1 MIRPGRF
8 IVLPLLVLL
17 VLLSGCISTS
27 SPVGMEEKYH
37 DVSLT
42 TKVYEAILD
51 EPSLR
56 PFDINVRTQK
66 GIVELS
72 GYVNS
77 RDDMDKAI
85 EVARKIDGIK
95 SIKNDMEIQATA
107 TGSY

>member
-1 MIRPGRF
+1 MITISRPTIF
-8 IVLPLLVLL
+8 LLMTQLFLL
-17 VLLSGCISTS
+17 LGCAS
-27 SPVGMEEKYH
+27 SPSQPGMEEKYH

-66 GIVELS
+66 GEVELS

-85 EVARKIDGIK
+85 EVARKINGIR
-95 SIKNDMEIQATA
+95 SIKNDMQIQS
-107 TGSY
+107 TGDF

>member
-1 MIRPGRF
+1 MITIKRLTIF
-8 IVLPLLVLL
+8 LLLTQL
-17 VLLSGCISTS
+17 VLLSSCAS
-27 SPVGMEEKYH
+27 SPNQPGMEEKYH

-85 EVARKIDGIK
+85 AVARKIPGIK
-95 SIKNDMEIQATA
+95 SIKNDMQIQT
-107 TGSY
+107 TGDY

>member
-1 MIRPGRF
+1 MITINRLTVF
-8 IVLPLLVLL
+8 LLIVQLCLIL
-17 VLLSGCISTS
+17 GCVS
-27 SPVGMEEKYH
+27 SPSQPRKEQKYH

-66 GIVELS
+66 GVVELS

-85 EVARKIDGIK
+85 EVARKIEGIK
-95 SIKNDMEIQATA
+95 SIKNDMQIQAT
-107 TGSY
+107 GDF

>member
-1 MIRPGRF
+1 MIQPGRF
-8 IVLPLLVLL
+8 IVLLLLALLVF
-17 VLLSGCISTS
+17 LSGCVSTS

-77 RDDMDKAI
+77 RDDMQI
-85 EVARKIDGIK
+85 R
-95 SIKNDMEIQATA
+95 A
-107 TGSY
+107 TGDY

>member
-1 MIRPGRF
+1 MITINRLTVF
-8 IVLPLLVLL
+8 LLIVQLCLIL
-17 VLLSGCISTS
+17 GCVS
-27 SPVGMEEKYH
+27 SPSQPRMEQKYH

-66 GIVELS
+66 GVVELS

-85 EVARKIDGIK
+85 EVARKIEGIK
-95 SIKNDMEIQATA
+95 SIKNDMQIQAT
-107 TGSY
+107 GDF

>member
-85 EVARKIDGIK
+85 EVARRVSGIK
-95 SIKNDMEIQATA
+95 AIKNDMQIRA
-107 TGSY
+107 TGDY